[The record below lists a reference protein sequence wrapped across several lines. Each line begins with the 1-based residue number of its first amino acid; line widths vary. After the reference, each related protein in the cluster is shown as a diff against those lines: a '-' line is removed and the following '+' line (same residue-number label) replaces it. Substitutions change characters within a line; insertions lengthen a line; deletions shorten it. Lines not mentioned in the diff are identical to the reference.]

1 MIRVLIADNSRL
13 VCDSLR
19 SLLNGGE
26 CFYVVGCATTAEEV
40 DFSASHC
47 NVVLLGA
54 RLEDVDALTVLE
66 SLRVKHPTVKVIVM
80 GIGSEPETILRYVEA
95 GAVGYVMHNESTE
108 DMMRKLH
115 AIREEKALVSPQ
127 MAALMM
133 ERLAQLANFGA
144 ISTFRET
151 KVGQLDELTPR
162 ERQILDLIGDG
173 LTNQEIANRLYIE
186 CGTVKNHVH
195 SILQKLEI
203 SNRHEAASVYR
214 IHRHQNGSMAMVQ

>member
-19 SLLNGGE
+19 SLLNGGD
-26 CFYVVGCATTAEEV
+26 CFYVVGCATTSEEV
-40 DFSASHC
+40 YFAAAHC
-47 NVVLLGA
+47 NLVLLGA
-54 RLEDVDALTVLE
+54 RLEDVDAFAVLE
-66 SLRVKHPTVKVIVM
+66 VLRSKHPAVKVFVM

-95 GAVGYVMHNESTE
+95 GAVGYIMHHESTD
-108 DMMRKLH
+108 DMLRKLH

-127 MAALMM
+127 VAALMM
-133 ERLAQLANFGA
+133 ERLAQLANFGTV
-144 ISTFRET
+144 STYRET

-173 LTNQEIANRLYIE
+173 LTNQEIANQLYIE

-195 SILQKLEI
+195 NILQKLEI
-203 SNRHEAASVYR
+203 SSRHEAASVYR
-214 IHRHQNGSMAMVQ
+214 IHQHQNSSLAMV